1 MTRANGK
8 AALSMRRQL
17 LLMFLL
23 CTGLGTAIGAL
34 GFTAPW
40 LVVFIAVA
48 GAPTLWWLAGLCLRP
63 VQLLAKTVAGRQ
75 PQETTPLDHTPAA
88 ELEPIMRALNVQ
100 WQQQQDALE
109 QQQRFIAEASHQ
121 LRTPLAVLKT
131 QLQGVTSGELPASDT
146 LLKMLRTLDRASH
159 LANQLLSQA
168 KVEQKVRHAQW
179 TTVDLHHLASDVLVE
194 FAPLIARK
202 QLEVSLDAEPVR
214 LMSDSWL
221 VGELL
226 RNLLANA
233 IRQSASGA
241 SLGVVVRHLPDE
253 IELLVWDNAGGLDE
267 AVRERLFQ
275 PFESAS
281 GGTGVGL
288 GLSICKQ
295 IAVSMHATLDLYNRI
310 QQGAVLGVDAVVRWP
325 RPEHAMAQDSAE
337 QAHSMPNVA
346 LSKAILRM
354 PA

>member
-1 MTRANGK
+1 
-8 AALSMRRQL
+8 
-17 LLMFLL
+17 
-23 CTGLGTAIGAL
+23 
-34 GFTAPW
+34 
-40 LVVFIAVA
+40 
-48 GAPTLWWLAGLCLRP
+48 
-63 VQLLAKTVAGRQ
+63 
-75 PQETTPLDHTPAA
+75 
-88 ELEPIMRALNVQ
+88 
-100 WQQQQDALE
+100 
-109 QQQRFIAEASHQ
+109 
-121 LRTPLAVLKT
+121 
-131 QLQGVTSGELPASDT
+131 
-146 LLKMLRTLDRASH
+146 
-159 LANQLLSQA
+159 
-168 KVEQKVRHAQW
+168 VEQKVRHAQW

-325 RPEHAMAQDSAE
+325 RPEHAMAQDSAQ
-337 QAHSMPNVA
+337 QAHSIPHVA

>member
-1 MTRANGK
+1 MTQTNGK
-8 AALSMRRQL
+8 AAQSMRKQL
-17 LLMFLL
+17 LLMFVI
-23 CTGLGTAIGAL
+23 CAGLGGAIGAI
-34 GFTAPW
+34 GSKTPW
-40 LVVFIAVA
+40 LAVCMALA
-48 GAPTLWWLAGLCLRP
+48 GAPALWWLAGHCLRP
-63 VQLLAKTVAGRQ
+63 LQELTTTVASRQ
-75 PQETTPLDHTPAA
+75 PQETTPLEHTPAV
-88 ELEPIMRALNVQ
+88 ELEPIVRALNVQ
-100 WQQQQDALE
+100 WQQQRDALE

-131 QLQGVTSGELPASDT
+131 QVQGVTSGELPASDT
-146 LLKMLRTLDRASH
+146 LPKMLRTLDRASH

-168 KVEQKVRHAQW
+168 KVEQKVRQAQW
-179 TTVDLHHLASDVLVE
+179 SLVDMHHLASDVLVE

-221 VGELL
+221 VGEML

-233 IRQSASGA
+233 IRQSATGA
-241 SLGVVVRHLPDE
+241 SLGVVIRHLPDE
-253 IELLVWDNAGGLDE
+253 LELLVWDNAGGLDE
-267 AVRERLFQ
+267 TVRERLFQ

-310 QQGAVLGVDAVVRWP
+310 QQGAVVGVDAVVRWP
-325 RPEHAMAQDSAE
+325 RPAHAMAQDPAVP
-337 QAHSMPNVA
+337 ARSMPHAA
-346 LSKAILRM
+346 LSEATLRM

>member
-1 MTRANGK
+1 MTQTNGK
-8 AALSMRRQL
+8 AAQSMRKQL
-17 LLMFLL
+17 LLMFVI
-23 CTGLGTAIGAL
+23 CTGLGGAL
-34 GFTAPW
+34 GAIGSTTPW
-40 LVVFIAVA
+40 LSVCIALA
-48 GAPTLWWLAGLCLRP
+48 GAPTLWWLAGHCLRP
-63 VQLLAKTVAGRQ
+63 LQELTTTVASRQ
-75 PQETTPLDHTPAA
+75 PQETTPLGHTPAV
-88 ELEPIMRALNVQ
+88 ELEPIVRALNVQ
-100 WQQQQDALE
+100 WQQQRDALE

-131 QLQGVTSGELPASDT
+131 QVQGVTSGELPASDT
-146 LLKMLRTLDRASH
+146 LPKMLRTLDRASH

-179 TTVDLHHLASDVLVE
+179 SLVDMHHLASEILVE

-221 VGELL
+221 IGELL

-233 IRQSASGA
+233 IRQSAAGA
-241 SLGVVVRHLPDE
+241 SLGVVIRHLPDE
-253 IELLVWDNAGGLDE
+253 MELLVWDNAGGLDE

-310 QQGAVLGVDAVVRWP
+310 QQGAVVGVDAVVRWP
-325 RPEHAMAQDSAE
+325 QPAHAMAQDSAVP
-337 QAHSMPNVA
+337 ALSMPHA
-346 LSKAILRM
+346 SLSDATLRM

>member
-8 AALSMRRQL
+8 GAFSMRTQL
-17 LLMFLL
+17 LLTFVL
-23 CTGLGTAIGAL
+23 CTGLGGAIAGI
-34 GFTAPW
+34 GFAAPW
-40 LVVFIAVA
+40 LSVCIAVA
-48 GAPTLWWLAGLCLRP
+48 GAPTLWWLTGHCLRP
-63 VQLLAKTVAGRQ
+63 LQELTTTVAGRQ
-75 PQETTPLDHTPAA
+75 PQETTPLAHTPAV
-88 ELEPIMRALNVQ
+88 ELEPIVRALNVQ
-100 WQQQQDALE
+100 WQQQRDALE

-131 QLQGVTSGELPASDT
+131 QVQGVTSGELPATDT
-146 LLKMLRTLDRASH
+146 LPKMLRTLDRATD

-168 KVEQKVRHAQW
+168 KVEQRVRHAQW
-179 TTVDLHHLASDVLVE
+179 SLVDMHQLASEVLVE

-202 QLEVSLDAEPVR
+202 RLEVSLDAEPVR
-214 LMSDSWL
+214 LKSDSWL
-221 VGELL
+221 IGELL

-233 IRQSASGA
+233 IRQSAAGA
-241 SLGVVVRHLPDE
+241 SLGVVIRQLPDE
-253 IELLVWDNAGGLDE
+253 MELLVWDNAGGLDE

-295 IAVSMHATLDLYNRI
+295 IAVSIHATLDLYNRI
-310 QQGAVLGVDAVVRWP
+310 QQGVVVGVDAVVRWP
-325 RPEHAMAQDSAE
+325 LPEHASPQGSAIP
-337 QAHSMPNVA
+337 ARSMPHVA
-346 LSKAILRM
+346 LSEANLRM

>member
-1 MTRANGK
+1 MTQTNGK
-8 AALSMRRQL
+8 AAQSMRKQL
-17 LLMFLL
+17 LVMFVL
-23 CTGLGTAIGAL
+23 CTALGGAIGAL
-34 GFTAPW
+34 GSTAPW
-40 LVVFIAVA
+40 LAACIAVA
-48 GAPTLWWLAGLCLRP
+48 GAPTMWWLTRQCLRP
-63 VQLLAKTVAGRQ
+63 VQRLAHTVAGRQ
-75 PQETTPLDHTPAA
+75 PQETTPLGHTPAI
-88 ELEPIMRALNVQ
+88 ELEPIVRALNVQ
-100 WQQQQDALE
+100 WQQQRDALE

-131 QLQGVTSGELPASDT
+131 QVQGVTSGELPASDT
-146 LLKMLRTLDRASH
+146 LPKMLRTLDRATD

-179 TTVDLHHLASDVLVE
+179 NLVDMHHLASEVLVE

-221 VGELL
+221 AGELL

-233 IRQSASGA
+233 IRQSANGA
-241 SLGVVVRHLPDE
+241 SLGVVIRHLPAE
-253 IELLVWDNAGGLDE
+253 MELLVWDNAGGLDE

-310 QQGAVLGVDAVVRWP
+310 QQGAVVGVDAVVRWP
-325 RPEHAMAQDSAE
+325 LPDQASPQQSAAPARSIP
-337 QAHSMPNVA
+337 QAA
-346 LSKAILRM
+346 LSEATLRM